1 MAVEFIPPWPSFFHR
16 ISRKKHN
23 SMSHL
28 IISSGGTGGHFYPG
42 LSIAREFVS
51 RGGKV
56 TFLVSGQQCA
66 EQKATAEK
74 FGLSACEIPSVR
86 APRTPIEMLLF
97 PFRFWK
103 CCRAIKS
110 LYRKLN
116 ADAML
121 SMGSFTSVAPC
132 WTWPAD
138 KPLILHEGNTFMGQ
152 ANRLF
157 AKKASAIALTLPLKY
172 SEQLKKTPARI
183 TGMPLREA
191 ILEAAA
197 NPPDDIQRQE
207 LHKAFGL
214 SSEKRTLLVFGGSQG
229 ARAIISLV
237 TETMPLIDNLH
248 DKLQFIILTGADDNS
263 ELEKACADAKFAARI
278 VKKDPDIQKCYQAAD
293 CVLCRAGASS
303 ICELALFRKPAML
316 MPLPTAKDNHQ
327 FFNAK
332 CLQDA
337 NAARLLVQSETTPE
351 TLADVI
357 REWLSK
363 TSEWNE
369 RAKNL
374 AQFARDNSTKDA
386 VDLIQEVLK
395 EK

>member
-1 MAVEFIPPWPSFFHR
+1 
-16 ISRKKHN
+16 
-23 SMSHL
+23 MSHL

-66 EQKATAEK
+66 EQKATAESY
-74 FGLSACEIPSVR
+74 GLDACEIPSVR
-86 APRTPIEMLLF
+86 APRTPLEMLLF

-103 CCRAIKS
+103 CCRAIKAI
-110 LYRKLN
+110 YKRLN

-132 WTWPAD
+132 WTWSKE

-157 AKKASAIALTLPLKY
+157 AKKAMAIALTLPLKFP
-172 SEQLKKTPARI
+172 EQLKNTPSRI

-191 ILEAAA
+191 ILDAAA
-197 NPPDDIQRQE
+197 NPPTDAQRTE
-207 LHKAFGL
+207 ILNSFGL
-214 SSEKRTLLVFGGSQG
+214 SPEKRTLLIFGGSQG
-229 ARAIISLV
+229 ARAIINLV
-237 TETMPLIDNLH
+237 TETIPLINNLH
-248 DKLQFIILTGADDNS
+248 DKLQFIILTGTDDNAT
-263 ELEKACADAKFAARI
+263 LEKACTDAGFSARI
-278 VKKDPDIQKCYQAAD
+278 VKRDSEIQKCYQVAD

-303 ICELALFRKPAML
+303 ICELALFRKAAML
-316 MPLPTAKDNHQ
+316 IPLPTAKDNHQ
-327 FFNAK
+327 YFNAK

-337 NAARLLVQSETTPE
+337 NAAKLLVQAETSPE
-351 TLADVI
+351 TLANVVN
-357 REWLSK
+357 EWLANSD
-363 TSEWNE
+363 EWN
-369 RAKNL
+369 AKAQNL
-374 AQFARDNSTKDA
+374 AQFARDNATKDA

-395 EK
+395 R